1 MLWYPFV
8 LLLMSTKDSRE
19 TFYYQNFDAKKKMI
33 TLQQDEHRTKD
44 LFNDSETQ
52 DNTSSFW
59 DTYMSKHA
67 AIFESDLDTIT
78 KNKKEELHNILYD
91 TYMEFVG
98 ENIVTPKEFYKEL
111 INVSNIELE
120 RTTGEYVTACVFA
133 SLFTDYKDKEADDLD
148 IDA

>member
-1 MLWYPFV
+1 
-8 LLLMSTKDSRE
+8 MSTKDSRE
-19 TFYYQNFDAKKKMI
+19 TFYYQNFDDEKKKI
-33 TLQQDEHRTKD
+33 ALALQQEEHRIKD
-44 LFNDSETQ
+44 MFNDSEVQT
-52 DNTSSFW
+52 DTSSW
-59 DTYMSKHA
+59 ATYLSKHD

-148 IDA
+148 VDV

>member
-1 MLWYPFV
+1 
-8 LLLMSTKDSRE
+8 MSTKDSRE
-19 TFYYQNFDAKKKMI
+19 TFYYQNFDDEKKKI
-33 TLQQDEHRTKD
+33 ALAFQQEEHRIKD
-44 LFNDSETQ
+44 MFNDSEVQT
-52 DNTSSFW
+52 DTSSW
-59 DTYMSKHA
+59 ATYLSKHD
-67 AIFESDLDTIT
+67 AIFESDLDTVT
-78 KNKKEELHNILYD
+78 KNKKKELHNILYD

-148 IDA
+148 VDA